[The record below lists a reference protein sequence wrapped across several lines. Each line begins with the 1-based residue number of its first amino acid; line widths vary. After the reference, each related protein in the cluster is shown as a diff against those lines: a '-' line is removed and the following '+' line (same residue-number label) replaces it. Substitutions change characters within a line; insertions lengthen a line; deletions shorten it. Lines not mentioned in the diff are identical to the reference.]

1 MVNTTSFLTGVFLPD
16 GHEPAKTAVADTLG
30 NATLLPSSTVISLTV
45 YLTFDIDE
53 SDTFTVTNVAES
65 FAAVALPEGV
75 LEENS

>member
-1 MVNTTSFLTGVFLPD
+1 MVNTTSFLTGVFLPEGQD
-16 GHEPAKTAVADTLG
+16 PENTAVAETVG

-53 SDTFTVTNVAES
+53 SDTLTVTNVAES